1 MFLQAD
7 AGACFNSKE
16 EEKIERQRNIIELCI
31 ATARGTDDISKYYQL
46 LDMSN
51 IYKMVIIHIYTLLVC
66 THLGVRQCIYS
77 TIPVG
82 YNKHKITGAYFTFFF
97 LWEACIIRYD
107 DYLGMVPMGITS
119 LARAVEATTC
129 IHSWG
134 DITLYDVLTI

>member
-51 IYKMVIIHIYTLLVC
+51 NYKMVIIHIYTLLIR
-66 THLGVRQCIYS
+66 THLVLDNAL
-77 TIPVG
+77 G
-82 YNKHKITGAYFTFFF
+82 YNKHKISGASLFFF
-97 LWEACIIRYD
+97 V
-107 DYLGMVPMGITS
+107 GS
-119 LARAVEATTC
+119 LYHKV
-129 IHSWG
+129 
-134 DITLYDVLTI
+134 

>member
-51 IYKMVIIHIYTLLVC
+51 NYKMVIIHIYTLLIR
-66 THLGVRQCIYS
+66 THLVLDNAL
-77 TIPVG
+77 G
-82 YNKHKITGAYFTFFF
+82 YNKHKISGASLFF

-107 DYLGMVPMGITS
+107 DYVGMVPMGISS

-134 DITLYDVLTI
+134 DIAPYDVLTI